1 MKVIDVTEGEKYK
14 IDEEFEIIFSKIN
27 RLYIN
32 LNNDYFFITDN
43 VFGEYKIKIEEIDNL
58 IKSLNILKEVIEKNG

>member
-58 IKSLNILKEVIEKNG
+58 IKALNILKEVIEKNG